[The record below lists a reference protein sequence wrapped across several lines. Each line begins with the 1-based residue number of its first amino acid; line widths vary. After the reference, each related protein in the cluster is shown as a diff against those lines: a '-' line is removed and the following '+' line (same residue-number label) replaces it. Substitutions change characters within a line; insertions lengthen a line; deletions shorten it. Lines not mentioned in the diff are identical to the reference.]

1 MRAKLCIAY
10 GMTDGVSHWN
20 VDVESRNVKVFRVA
34 FVHGNVKYV
43 VLYLTKF
50 LILILSNNF
59 FLCSVEIM
67 NDASSGDDYES
78 SSQPLKRNERY
89 IVIAISIVLTVLIN
103 WFCQS
108 LWNIGML
115 FCVLQNL

>member
-1 MRAKLCIAY
+1 
-10 GMTDGVSHWN
+10 
-20 VDVESRNVKVFRVA
+20 
-34 FVHGNVKYV
+34 
-43 VLYLTKF
+43 
-50 LILILSNNF
+50 
-59 FLCSVEIM
+59 M